1 MSKLVIVESP
11 TKAKTI
17 SKFLGKEYKVES
29 SFGHIRDLPK
39 SKTGVDVEH
48 DFTPT
53 YLIPADKKARVK
65 ELKALA
71 KDADEVLFATDEDRE
86 GEAISWHLAE
96 VLGEK
101 PEKIKRIT
109 FHEITKKA
117 ITHAIEHPRK
127 LDLHLVDAQ
136 QARRIVD
143 RLVGYELSPFLWK
156 KVRGGLSAGRV
167 QSVAVRLI
175 VEREREILAFKPEE
189 YWTIDAKMRA
199 AEKEFEAKLT
209 QIAGEKLEKFSIKS
223 EPEARAIE
231 KTLAG
236 AKFKVADVEKK
247 SASRQPAPPF
257 TTSTLQQEANRR
269 LGATAKVTMMLAQKL
284 YEQGFITYM
293 RTDSVNMNADFQ
305 TDACAFAAE
314 KFGKD
319 YTTGPRSYTNKS
331 KGAQEAHEAIRPT
344 DIRQT
349 PEMLASGGMEPKMMK
364 MYDLIWR
371 RALASQ
377 MAGAEFNQTG
387 IDIEATGGDKKTYTF
402 RANGQVIKFA
412 GFMAVYVD
420 AQKETLLPEVKV
432 GDTVDAQSLNGVQHF
447 TEPPARY
454 NDATLVKVLEEHG
467 IGRPS
472 TYAPTIATVID
483 RGYVE
488 REERRLKPTEIAFTV
503 NDMLVEHFPQIT
515 DYEFTADLENQLDEI
530 AEGEKEMAP
539 VLHKFYDPFKKNLE
553 EKIKSVKVEKPA
565 DIPTDEVCDKCGKPM
580 VIKVGRFGK
589 FMACSG
595 YPACKNTKPILETS
609 DVKCPVCGQG
619 DIVQRRSKRG
629 KVFYSCNRYPD
640 CKNAYWDKPT
650 GELCA
655 TCGAMMVQG
664 LRGDPKCSNKECK
677 TNGGKPKGRGRFAK
691 KKKDDE
697 VETTETE

>member
-1 MSKLVIVESP
+1 MSRLVIVESP

-17 SKFLGKEYKVES
+17 SKFLGKDYKVES

-39 SKTGVDVEH
+39 SKLGVDPEK
-48 DFTPT
+48 DFAPT
-53 YLIPADKKARVK
+53 YLVPADKKARVK

-71 KDADEVLFATDEDRE
+71 ASADEILFATDEDRE

-117 ITHAIEHPRK
+117 IEHAIDHPRK

-175 VEREREILAFKPEE
+175 VEREREIQAFKPEE
-189 YWTIDAKMRA
+189 YWTVDAMMRA
-199 AEKEFEAKLT
+199 EGKEFEAKLS
-209 QIAGEKLEKFSIKS
+209 QIAGEKLEKFSITT
-223 EPEARAIE
+223 EEAAKKIE
-231 KTLAG
+231 AALAG
-236 AKFKVADVEKK
+236 VTFKVANVEKK

-269 LGATAKVTMMLAQKL
+269 LGATAKVTMMLAQRL
-284 YEQGFITYM
+284 YEQGIITYM
-293 RTDSVNMNADFQ
+293 RTDSVNLNTDFQ
-305 TDACAFAAE
+305 TDAVAFARE

-319 YTTGPRSYTNKS
+319 FTTGPRSYTSKS

-344 DIRQT
+344 DIRHT
-349 PEMLASGGMEPKMMK
+349 PEMLASTGAEPKMVK

-377 MAGAEFNQTG
+377 MAGAEFNHTG
-387 IDIEATGGDKKTYTF
+387 IDIEGAGSDKKVYTF

-412 GFMAVYVD
+412 GFMAVYPD
-420 AQKETLLPEVKV
+420 AQKETLLPEVAAGAAVETKE
-432 GDTVDAQSLNGVQHF
+432 LKGVQHF

-454 NDATLVKVLEEHG
+454 SDATLVKILEEHG

-472 TYAPTIATVID
+472 TFAPTIATIID

-488 REERRLKPTEIAFTV
+488 REEKRLKPTEIAFTV
-503 NDMLVEHFPQIT
+503 TDMMVEHFPQIT
-515 DYEFTADLENQLDEI
+515 DYEFTAELENQLDEI
-530 AEGEKEMAP
+530 AEGEKEMVP
-539 VLHKFYDPFKKNLE
+539 VLRKFYDPFKKNLT
-553 EKIKSVKVEKPA
+553 EKIKSVVAQKPA
-565 DIPTDEVCDKCGKPM
+565 DEPTDEVCEKCGSPM
-580 VIKVGRFGK
+580 VIKTGRFGK
-589 FMACSG
+589 FMACTG
-595 YPACKNTKPILETS
+595 YPKCKSTKPILEHS
-609 DVKCPVCGQG
+609 DTKCPECKEGE
-619 DIVQRRSKRG
+619 IVQRRSKRG
-629 KVFYSCNRYPD
+629 KIFYSCNRYPD

-650 GELCA
+650 GEMCA
-655 TCGAMMVQG
+655 VCGKMMVQP
-664 LRGDPKCSNKECK
+664 LRGDAKCSNKDCK
-677 TNGGKPKGRGRFAK
+677 TNEGKAVGRGRFAK
-691 KKKDDE
+691 KKKE
-697 VETTETE
+697 AAEK

>member
-17 SKFLGKEYKVES
+17 SKFLGKGYIVES

-48 DFTPT
+48 DFTPS
-53 YLIPADKKARVK
+53 YLIPADKKKRVK

-117 ITHAIEHPRK
+117 ILHAIEHPRK

-175 VEREREILAFKPEE
+175 VEREREILAFNPEE
-189 YWTIDAKMRA
+189 YWTVDSKMAAGGKDFDAK
-199 AEKEFEAKLT
+199 LS
-209 QIAGEKLEKFSIKS
+209 QIAGEKLEKFSIKT

-231 KTLAG
+231 KHLTG
-236 AKFKVADVEKK
+236 AKFKVAEVEKK
-247 SASRQPAPPF
+247 SATRQPSAPF

-269 LGATAKVTMMLAQKL
+269 LGATAKMTMMLAQKL
-284 YEQGFITYM
+284 YEQGHITYM

-305 TDACAFAAE
+305 AEAVAYAAE

-319 YTTGPRSYTNKS
+319 YTTGPRAYTNKS

-349 PEMLASGGMEPKMMK
+349 PEMLSSGGMEVKMMK

-377 MAGAEFNQTG
+377 MVGAEFNQTG
-387 IDIEATGGDKKTYTF
+387 IDIEGLGSDKKTYTF
-402 RANGQVIKFA
+402 RTNGQVIKFA
-412 GFMAVYVD
+412 GFMAVYAD
-420 AQKETLLPEVKV
+420 AQKETILPEVAV
-432 GDTVDAQSLNGVQHF
+432 GDAVDVREIGGVQHF

-472 TYAPTIATVID
+472 TFAPTIATVID

-503 NDMLVEHFPQIT
+503 SDMLVEHFPQIT
-515 DYEFTADLENQLDEI
+515 DYEFTAELENQLDQI
-530 AEGEKEMAP
+530 ADGEKEMVP
-539 VLHKFYDPFKKNLE
+539 VLRDFYTPFKENLV

-565 DIPTDEVCDKCGKPM
+565 DEPTDEVCDKCGSPM

-589 FMACSG
+589 FMACTG
-595 YPACKNTKPILETS
+595 YPTCKSTKAILVTS
-609 DVKCPVCGQG
+609 DTKCPLCKEG
-619 DIVQRRSKRG
+619 DIVQRRSKKG

-650 GELCA
+650 GEFCA
-655 TCGAMMVQG
+655 TCNAMMVQG
-664 LRGDPKCSNKECK
+664 AKGDPKCSNKDCA
-677 TNGGKPKGRGRFAK
+677 TNEGKPKGRFGGK
-691 KKKDDE
+691 KKKAEAEEE
-697 VETTETE
+697 VAA